1 MEMKIYPSILAA
13 DFSKLG
19 EEIKNVEN
27 NIDGIHLDV
36 MDGLFVP
43 NISFGT
49 PIIKSVRNITNKY
62 LDAHLMIINP
72 DRYIEDYAK
81 LGVNGITV
89 HYEAVTHLHRTITK
103 IKDLGCDAGV
113 SLNPHTPVS
122 LLEEI
127 LPFVDRILIM
137 SVNPGFTGQKF
148 IPETIDKIKK
158 LKKIID
164 EKNYNVVIE
173 VDGGVGLKNIRTL
186 YAAGVREFVVGAGI
200 FHQANPSEAAKDLK
214 EVGMGNDNLSGD

>member
-27 NIDGIHLDV
+27 NIEGIHLDI

-49 PIIKSVRNITNKY
+49 PIIKSVRNITEKY
-62 LDAHLMIINP
+62 LDAHLMIIDP

-81 LGVNGITV
+81 MGVNGITV
-89 HYEAVTHLHRTITK
+89 HYEAVTHLHRTISK
-103 IKDLGCDAGV
+103 IKDMGCDAGV
-113 SLNPHTPVS
+113 SLNPHTPVF

-148 IPETIDKIKK
+148 IPETLNKIKK
-158 LKKIID
+158 LKNMID
-164 EKNYNVVIE
+164 EKGVNVAIE
-173 VDGGVGLKNIRTL
+173 VDGGVGLKNIRDL
-186 YAAGVREFVVGAGI
+186 YNSGATEFVVGAGV
-200 FHQANPSEAAKDLK
+200 FHQENPSEAAKKLK
-214 EVGMGNDNLSGD
+214 EVGLGI

>member
-1 MEMKIYPSILAA
+1 MKIYPSILAA

-49 PIIKSVRNITNKY
+49 PIIKSVRNITKKY

-113 SLNPHTPVS
+113 SLNPHTPVF

-186 YAAGVREFVVGAGI
+186 YAAGVMEFVVGAGI
-200 FHQANPSEAAKDLK
+200 FHQANPSEAAKNLK

>member
-19 EEIKNVEN
+19 DDIRNVEN

-36 MDGLFVP
+36 MDGVFVP

-49 PIIKSVRNITNKY
+49 PIIESVRKITDKY
-62 LDAHLMIINP
+62 LDAHLMIVEP
-72 DRYIEDYAK
+72 DRYLENFAK
-81 LGVNGITV
+81 MGVNGITV
-89 HYEAVTHLHRTITK
+89 HYEAVTHLNRVVNK
-103 IKDLGCDAGV
+103 IKELGCNAGV
-113 SLNPHTPVS
+113 SLNPHTPIF

-127 LPFVDRILIM
+127 LPFLDRILIM

-148 IPETIDKIKK
+148 IPETLNKIKK

-164 EKNYNVVIE
+164 EKNLNVVIE
-173 VDGGVGLKNIRTL
+173 VDGGVGIKNIKEL
-186 YAAGVREFVVGAGI
+186 YEAGAREFVVGAGI
-200 FHQANPSEAAKDLK
+200 FHQENPSEAAKKLR
-214 EVGMGNDNLSGD
+214 EVVK

>member
-19 EEIKNVEN
+19 DDIRNVEN

-36 MDGLFVP
+36 MDGVFVP

-49 PIIKSVRNITNKY
+49 PIIESVRKITDKY
-62 LDAHLMIINP
+62 LDAHLMIVEP
-72 DRYIEDYAK
+72 DRYLENFAK

-89 HYEAVTHLHRTITK
+89 HYEAVTHLNRVVNK
-103 IKDLGCDAGV
+103 IKELGCDAGV
-113 SLNPHTPVS
+113 SLNPHTPIF

-127 LPFVDRILIM
+127 LPFLDRILIM

-148 IPETIDKIKK
+148 IPETLNKIKK

-164 EKNYNVVIE
+164 EKNLNVVIE
-173 VDGGVGLKNIRTL
+173 VDGGVGIKNIKEL
-186 YAAGVREFVVGAGI
+186 YEAGAREFVVGAGI
-200 FHQANPSEAAKDLK
+200 FHQENPSEAAKKLR
-214 EVGMGNDNLSGD
+214 EVVK

>member
-19 EEIKNVEN
+19 EQIKNVEN
-27 NIDGIHLDV
+27 TIDGIHLDI

-49 PIIKSVRNITNKY
+49 PIVKSIRKITNKY
-62 LDAHLMIINP
+62 LDAHLMIVNP

-81 LGVNGITV
+81 MGVNGITV

-103 IKDLGCDAGV
+103 IKDLNCDAGV
-113 SLNPHTPVS
+113 SLNPHTPVF

-127 LPFVDRILIM
+127 LPFVDRVLIM

-148 IPETIDKIKK
+148 IPETLNKIKK
-158 LKKIID
+158 LKKMID
-164 EKNYNVVIE
+164 EKNLNVVIE
-173 VDGGVGLKNIRTL
+173 VDGGIGEKNIRDL
-186 YAAGVREFVVGAGI
+186 YISGAKEFVVGAGI
-200 FHQANPSEAAKDLK
+200 FHQENPSKAAKILK
-214 EVGMGNDNLSGD
+214 KVGLGE

>member
-1 MEMKIYPSILAA
+1 MKIYPSILAA

-19 EEIKNVEN
+19 KDIKNVEN
-27 NIDGIHLDV
+27 NIDGIHLDI

-62 LDAHLMIINP
+62 LDAHLMIIDP

-81 LGVNGITV
+81 MGINGITI
-89 HYEAVTHLHRTITK
+89 HYEAVTHLHRTIIK
-103 IKDLGCDAGV
+103 IKELGCDAGI
-113 SLNPHTPVS
+113 SLNPHTPVF

-127 LPFVDRILIM
+127 LPFVDRVLIM

-148 IPETIDKIKK
+148 IPETLNKIKK
-158 LKKIID
+158 LKNIID
-164 EKNYNVVIE
+164 NKNLNVKIE
-173 VDGGVGLKNIRTL
+173 VDGGVGLKNIKNL
-186 YAAGVREFVVGAGI
+186 YQAGAREFVVGAGI
-200 FHQANPSEAAKDLK
+200 FHQKNPSEAAKKLK
-214 EVGMGNDNLSGD
+214 EVGMEI